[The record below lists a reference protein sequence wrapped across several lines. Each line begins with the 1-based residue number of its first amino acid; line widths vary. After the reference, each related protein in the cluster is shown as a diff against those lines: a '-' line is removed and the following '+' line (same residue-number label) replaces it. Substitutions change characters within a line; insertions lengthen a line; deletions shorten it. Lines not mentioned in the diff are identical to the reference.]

1 MHTSVLNPGPILGLG
16 SGLLPVSRRPIPA
29 FPVLPVLG
37 ALGSVEPVEIEEPE
51 FVRPVD
57 WRQALEVAAASVP
70 GVGAD
75 RASTST
81 P

>member
-1 MHTSVLNPGPILGLG
+1 
-16 SGLLPVSRRPIPA
+16 
-29 FPVLPVLG
+29 VLPVLG